1 MAVLA
6 KQWKPVKI
14 EAQVGFDSKRSLY
27 DLRFK
32 ALGTNC
38 RIQFTATSKEQ
49 ATGFAREAVQ
59 WVARF
64 EGKYTR
70 FRESSL
76 ISEINRNA
84 GERWTAI
91 DAEVESIF
99 AICDDLNF
107 MTQGVLDP
115 TMLPL
120 IHLWDYRKTR
130 EALPTDE
137 QVEAARQLVGWSKVQ
152 RKPGEV
158 FLPEKGM
165 ALDLGGFGKE
175 YAVDK
180 VAAIAVGHR
189 IGACLVDFG
198 RDIHAIGIPPG
209 SPAWHVGLEDPERP
223 GTAWG
228 SVAAVNSGIATSG
241 DYRRFFEH
249 SGQRFGHIIDP
260 RSGRPV
266 INGILST
273 TIVANSCL
281 EAGVLSTAVFVLG
294 EEDGLRLVEGTFGA
308 EGCIV
313 MNSGIQQTSKFYE
326 HVVEK

>member
-1 MAVLA
+1 VVLEN
-6 KQWKPVKI
+6 KPPPAKI
-14 EAQVGFDSKRSLY
+14 EARVSYDSKRSLY

-38 RIQFTATSKEQ
+38 RIQYTATNNDHA
-49 ATGFAREAVQ
+49 ATFAREAIQ
-59 WVARF
+59 WLAHF
-64 EGKYTR
+64 EGKYSR
-70 FRESSL
+70 FRETSL

-84 GERWTAI
+84 GERWTEI
-91 DAEVESIF
+91 DEEVESIF

-120 IHLWDYRKTR
+120 IHLWDYRRTHT
-130 EALPTDE
+130 ALPTDDE
-137 QVEAARQLVGWSKVQ
+137 IEETRRLVGWSKAQ
-152 RKPGEV
+152 RRPGEV
-158 FLPEKGM
+158 YLPEAGM

-180 VAAIAVGHR
+180 VAAIAVGNR
-189 IGACLVDFG
+189 IEACLVDFG
-198 RDIHAIGIPPG
+198 RDIHAVGIPPG
-209 SPAWHVGLEDPERP
+209 NPAWHIGLENPEKP
-223 GTAWG
+223 GSAWS

-249 SGQRFGHIIDP
+249 SGRRFGHIIDP
-260 RSGRPV
+260 RSGRPA
-266 INGILST
+266 INGILSS

-281 EAGVLSTAVFVLG
+281 EAGVLSTAVCVLG
-294 EEDGLRLVEGTFGA
+294 EEEGLRLVEGTFGA

-313 MNSGIQQTSKFYE
+313 LNSGVQQTSKFYE
-326 HVVEK
+326 HIVEN

>member
-1 MAVLA
+1 MVLEN
-6 KQWKPVKI
+6 KPPPVKI
-14 EAQVGFDSKRSLY
+14 EARVSYDSKRSLY

-38 RIQFTATSKEQ
+38 RIQYTATNNDHA
-49 ATGFAREAVQ
+49 ATFAREAVH
-59 WVARF
+59 WLAHF
-64 EGKYTR
+64 EGKYSR
-70 FRESSL
+70 FRETSL

-84 GERWTAI
+84 GERWTEI
-91 DAEVESIF
+91 DEEVESIF

-120 IHLWDYRKTR
+120 IHLWDYRRTHT
-130 EALPTDE
+130 ALPTDDE
-137 QVEAARQLVGWSKVQ
+137 IEETRRLVGWSKAQ
-152 RKPGEV
+152 RRPGEV
-158 FLPEKGM
+158 YLPEAGM

-180 VAAIAVGHR
+180 VAAIAVGNR
-189 IGACLVDFG
+189 IEACLVDFG
-198 RDIHAIGIPPG
+198 RDIHAVGIPPG
-209 SPAWHVGLEDPERP
+209 NPAWHIGLENPEKP
-223 GTAWG
+223 GSAWG

-249 SGQRFGHIIDP
+249 SGHRFGHILDP
-260 RSGRPV
+260 RSGRPA
-266 INGILST
+266 INGILSS

-281 EAGVLSTAVFVLG
+281 EAGVLSTAVCVLG
-294 EEDGLRLVEGTFGA
+294 EEEGLRLVEGTFGA

-313 MNSGIQQTSKFYE
+313 LNSGVQQTSKFYE
-326 HVVEK
+326 HIVEN

>member
-1 MAVLA
+1 MVLME
-6 KQWKPVKI
+6 KPAAMKVD
-14 EAQVGFDSKRSLY
+14 ARVSFDPKRGLY

-32 ALGTNC
+32 ALGTDC
-38 RIQFTATSKEQ
+38 RIQFSAESNDQAAAFSKES
-49 ATGFAREAVQ
+49 VQ
-59 WVARF
+59 WVVNF
-64 EGKYTR
+64 ETKYSR
-70 FRESSL
+70 FRGNSL

-84 GERWTAI
+84 GFAWTEI

-99 AICDDLNF
+99 AICDDLYF

-120 IHLWDYRKTR
+120 IHLWDYRRTHTQ
-130 EALPTDE
+130 LPSDTE
-137 QVEAARQLVGWSKVQ
+137 VESVRSLVGWRKVE
-152 RKPGEV
+152 RKPGGV

-165 ALDLGGFGKE
+165 SLDLGGFGKE

-180 VAAIAVGHR
+180 VAAIAVGN
-189 IGACLVDFG
+189 GLAGCLVDFG
-198 RDIHAIGIPPG
+198 RDIHAIGRPPNG
-209 SPAWHVGLEDPERP
+209 PAWHIGLENPEIP
-223 GTAWG
+223 GSSWG
-228 SVAAVNSGIATSG
+228 SLAAINLGIATSG

-249 SGQRFGHIIDP
+249 SGQKFGHILDP

-266 INGILST
+266 INGILAVT
-273 TIVANSCL
+273 VTANSCL

-294 EEDGLRLVEGTFGA
+294 EEEGLKLVEGTFGA

-326 HVVEK
+326 NLVEN

>member
-1 MAVLA
+1 MKIDARVAFDA
-6 KQWKPVKI
+6 KR
-14 EAQVGFDSKRSLY
+14 GLY
-27 DLRFK
+27 DLKFR
-32 ALGTNC
+32 ALGTDC
-38 RIQFTATSKEQ
+38 RIQYS
-49 ATGFAREAVQ
+49 ATGNDYAAAFAKEAVQ
-59 WVARF
+59 WVADF
-64 EGKYTR
+64 ETKYSR
-70 FRESSL
+70 FRDSSL

-84 GERWTAI
+84 GVCWTEI

-99 AICDDLNF
+99 AICDDLYF
-107 MTQGVLDP
+107 MTQEVLDP

-120 IHLWDYRKTR
+120 IHLWDYRRKHRSLPSDSSVEETR
-130 EALPTDE
+130 K
-137 QVEAARQLVGWSKVQ
+137 LVGWRKVE
-152 RKPGEV
+152 RKPGAV

-189 IGACLVDFG
+189 LEGCLVDFG
-198 RDIHAIGIPPG
+198 RDIHAVGTPPQ
-209 SPAWHVGLEDPERP
+209 SPAWHIGLENPETP
-223 GTAWG
+223 GTSW
-228 SVAAVNSGIATSG
+228 SSLAAVNLGIATSG

-249 SGQRFGHIIDP
+249 KGRRFGHILDP

-266 INGILST
+266 VNGILAV
-273 TIVANSCL
+273 TIAANSCL

-294 EEDGLRLVEGTFGA
+294 EEEGIKLVEGTFGA

-326 HVVEK
+326 NVVEN